1 MCLYYRF
8 VYSLLLCVCVSVPV
22 CVCASAN
29 STSYHIKHTFF
40 SRYEHGVTGVLEEI
54 SNIDE
59 KEEGN
64 CVVVFVLL
72 LKSVTRTGL
81 HFSGYFSLCLFLYS

>member
-1 MCLYYRF
+1 M
-8 VYSLLLCVCVSVPV
+8 
-22 CVCASAN
+22 CASAN

-81 HFSGYFSLCLFLYS
+81 HFSGYFSLCLFYIVDKGIMRKITVSFMITLG